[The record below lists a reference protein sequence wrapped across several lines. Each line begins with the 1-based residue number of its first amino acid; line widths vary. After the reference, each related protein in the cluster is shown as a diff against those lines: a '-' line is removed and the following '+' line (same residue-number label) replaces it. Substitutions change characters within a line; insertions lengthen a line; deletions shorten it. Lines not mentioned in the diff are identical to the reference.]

1 MSTLD
6 DAIEA
11 IKSGNKETGRQILE
25 QVLEEEENNEEIW
38 LWLSTV
44 VESDDD
50 REICLE
56 NVLALNPDH
65 AVAQKALNA
74 VRDGHFDPRDIIG
87 EVSEEAPPPDI
98 TFHDEFFGENEAA
111 STDLEMP
118 SVMGGSPEPRIKQKR
133 EAAKKSKGLNV
144 RLIALIGVG
153 LLVCLVLAGIAAFML
168 LSGSDD
174 SSIPVE
180 VQPGQATPA
189 GPESDG
195 SVATSVPE
203 VTLTPTNTP
212 LLLPTSKPTG
222 EPTPTAT
229 QVVSPTPPRAPE
241 EEPAEDSG
249 G

>member
-118 SVMGGSPEPRIKQKR
+118 SVMGGSPEPKIKKKK
-133 EAAKKSKGLNV
+133 EAAKKGKPLNV
-144 RLIALIGVG
+144 RMIALAAIG
-153 LLVCLVLAGIAAFML
+153 LVVLCAFFGIVAYFL
-168 LSGSDD
+168 FPGGSD
-174 SSIPVE
+174 SSTPVE
-180 VQPGQATPA
+180 AQPGQVTPA
-189 GPESDG
+189 GPDAPG
-195 SVATSVPE
+195 SEATVVPE
-203 VTLTPTNTP
+203 VILTPTNTP